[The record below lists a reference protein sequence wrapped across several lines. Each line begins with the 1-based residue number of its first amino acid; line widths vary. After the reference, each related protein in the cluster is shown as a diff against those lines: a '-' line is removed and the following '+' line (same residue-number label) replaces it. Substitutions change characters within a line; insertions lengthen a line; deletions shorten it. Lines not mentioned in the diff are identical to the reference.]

1 MKNISY
7 NTLFILYYK
16 NTQMIRAKR
25 LELEIMSKLKLEE
38 YMYLDND
45 LKKDGLCSECH
56 TIQTKIEDYARGII
70 ICPCGQVSDYIFD
83 DKHDKKNEENETFQG
98 SSFNPLLQQSSL
110 GSNLLNAN
118 KSVRTLHMWNSMPY
132 KERSDNIMFKEI
144 QGVCDK
150 YNVVKKIGDDAKI
163 LCKKFSNSNHTKGK
177 NKGKPI
183 ITRGFNRAGIV
194 AACLYIACRRND
206 DTRNVKEIA
215 TYFQIN
221 DKDVNRGIKNLTAIL
236 EDDDII
242 KEIGSSK
249 IIHFINRKCTTL
261 GIKMKDASFA
271 TKIATNI
278 EKLNIGSN
286 HTTFS
291 LAAAS
296 ILLMVE
302 INGLKDI
309 TKTKISE
316 VFCELTDITIGKT
329 YAHIKKYKTILIDDT
344 KVDDILKNINNKKKK
359 TIISQEVY
367 DKMIQFDIDTSPYI
381 IKN

>member
-1 MKNISY
+1 
-7 NTLFILYYK
+7 
-16 NTQMIRAKR
+16 MIRAKR
-25 LELEIMSKLKLEE
+25 LELQIMSKMKLEE
-38 YMYLDND
+38 YMYPDIVSNKID
-45 LKKDGLCSECH
+45 MCSECYS
-56 TIQTKIEDYARGII
+56 TQTKIEDYTKGII
-70 ICPCGQVSDYIFD
+70 VCPCGQVIDYIFD

-150 YNVVKKIGDDAKI
+150 NNIVKKISDDAKI

-183 ITRGFNRAGIV
+183 ITRGYNRAGIV

-215 TYFQIN
+215 SYFEIN
-221 DKDVNRGIKNLTAIL
+221 DKDVNRGIKNLTSIL

-261 GIKMKDASFA
+261 GIKMKY
-271 TKIATNI
+271 TNIAINIANNI

-291 LAAAS
+291 LAAAC
-296 ILLMVE
+296 ILLMAE
-302 INGLKDI
+302 IIGLKNI

-329 YAHIKKYKTILIDDT
+329 YTYIKKYKSILTDDT
-344 KVDDILKNINNKKKK
+344 KVNEILSNISNKNKK
-359 TIISQEVY
+359 IIITKEVY
-367 DKMIQFDIDTSPYI
+367 DKMIQFDIDTSQYI
-381 IKN
+381 VSNE